1 LKTVNEMKVFISS
14 VHAGL
19 EPERKAVIDAIL
31 NLQHEPIAMEHFSAS
46 PEPPLEEC
54 LSRVEESDILI
65 LILGLSYGSIHT
77 GTGLS
82 YTENEYRHA
91 KKLGLEVLG
100 FWVQGLES
108 KIDGANPPESAEKY
122 ARFVADVK
130 PSVTLRPFSNPDQLA
145 TALVTGI
152 HNYESRHGEL
162 GRRSNLF
169 ATRED
174 YFASQLDASLYLNQT
189 WEFVGR
195 EDTLGKL
202 EEFVTSDKKVCLL
215 YGSGGIGKS
224 KILYEF
230 SKSFDEEKSGWD
242 LRFVKQSVPWHA
254 DAPRGLTARPCVIV
268 LDDAQR
274 YADLAPLLGLLQSGQ
289 YADRTKII
297 LAARPSGKSAVESLV
312 FREVDVS
319 EVETLKPLKALRRE
333 DVLKLA
339 LQALDAQTTCYA
351 ERLVQ
356 VSWDCPLVTVVGGRL
371 IKEKKLQPEQFPS
384 DDDFRREVLSRFTV
398 EVTSALPEPRDLWD
412 KILSLL
418 AALEPV
424 RPESDE
430 FRTQAAKFLGTEP
443 WDLFKRFDTLEEH
456 GLLARRGGLVWI
468 SPDVLADFIL
478 QEACVTRKNE
488 DNRYAKRVFEE
499 FAGRH
504 ARNLLRNLAEL
515 QWRIDLAAKKPQLL
529 ETIWEDIFR
538 EFRAADYASRVH
550 ILTIIE
556 PAAALQPIQALQLVR
571 EATTLD

>member
-1 LKTVNEMKVFISS
+1 MKVFISS
-14 VHAGL
+14 VNAGL

-31 NLQHEPIAMEHFSAS
+31 NLRHEPIAMEHFSAS

-65 LILGLSYGSIHT
+65 LILGPSYGSIHI

-82 YTENEYRHA
+82 YTENEYRHG
-91 KKLGLEVLG
+91 KKLGLEILA

-108 KIDGANPPESAEKY
+108 KIDVANPPEFAEKY
-122 ARFVADVK
+122 KKFLADVK
-130 PSVTLRPFSNPDQLA
+130 SSVTLKAFSNPDQLA
-145 TALVTGI
+145 TAVVTGI
-152 HNYESRHGEL
+152 HNYESRQGEL

-169 ATRED
+169 ATKED
-174 YFASQLDASLYLNQT
+174 FFESQLDASLYLNHT
-189 WEFVGR
+189 WELVGR

-202 EEFVTSDKKVCLL
+202 EEFVTSDQKVCLL

-230 SKSFDEEKSGWD
+230 SKSFDEKKSGWD

-254 DAPRGLTARPCVIV
+254 DAPRGLTAHPCIIV

-289 YADRTKII
+289 YTDRTKIV
-297 LAARPSGKSAVESLV
+297 LALRPSGKSAVESLV
-312 FREVDVS
+312 FREVGVS
-319 EVETLKPLKALRRE
+319 KVETFEPLKALLRE
-333 DVLKLA
+333 DVQKLA
-339 LQALDAQTTCYA
+339 RQALDAETICYA
-351 ERLVQ
+351 DRLVQ

-371 IKEKKLQPEQFPS
+371 IKEKKIQPEEFPS

-398 EVTSALPEPRDLWD
+398 EVTSALPEPRDLWN

-430 FRTQAAKFLGTEP
+430 FRSQAAKFLGIEA

-456 GLLARRGGLVWI
+456 GLLSRRGGLVWI
-468 SPDVLADFIL
+468 TPDVLADFIL
-478 QEACVTRKNE
+478 QEACVTQKSE
-488 DNRYAKRVFEE
+488 DTKYARHLFDE
-499 FAGRH
+499 FADH
-504 ARNLLRNLAEL
+504 YARNLLRNLAEL

-529 ETIWEDIFR
+529 EMIWEDIL
-538 EFRAADYASRVH
+538 EGFRAADYANRVH
-550 ILTIIE
+550 ILTMIE
-556 PAAALQPIQALQLVR
+556 PAATLQPIQALKLVR